1 MWFDD
6 RADMTSKPP
15 FSAVFVDSSVDS
27 RLVLQEQSV
36 PQDFS
41 ILIVEDDED
50 TRSNLADILSLDGYE
65 IQTESHCL
73 SAITAVENRSFDA
86 VIVDWR
92 LPDSNAD
99 ELIPIIVKYQ
109 PNTPVIVVTGMREF
123 DTAVKAL
130 RSGAYD
136 FLLKPINP
144 DALRSVM
151 RRIGERKQH
160 LAEIEAAQNKLL
172 VNERL
177 AAIGQM
183 VTGLAHESRNA
194 FQRSHACLAELALD
208 LTDRPDSLE
217 LVRKVQKALDDLHFL
232 LEEVRDY
239 SAPIILE
246 RRPCCLESLIHGS
259 WQDILETRQLEIAP
273 RFTLEKGDGVP
284 NNCLVDIKRMQ
295 QVMRNLLEN
304 AIFACTRQGEVQVR
318 LSLVK
323 GKQSL
328 IRIEVSDDGKGVPV
342 EERETIFAPFYTTK
356 TKGTGLGLAVSRRFI
371 DAHDGRIFLD
381 TNYIGGARFVV
392 ELPQYRH

>member
-1 MWFDD
+1 
-6 RADMTSKPP
+6 MTSNNLS
-15 FSAVFVDSSVDS
+15 SAVFVDAPLDGRSD
-27 RLVLQEQSV
+27 LQEQNV

-50 TRSNLADILSLDGYE
+50 TRNNLADILSLDGYK

-73 SAITAVENRSFDA
+73 LAISAVENGSFDA

-109 PNTPVIVVTGMREF
+109 PNTPVVVVTGMREF

-160 LAEIEAAQNKLL
+160 LAEIGAGQKKLL
-172 VNERL
+172 MNERL

-208 LTDRPDSLE
+208 LSDRPDSLE

-246 RRPCCLESLIHGS
+246 RRPCCLESLIRET
-259 WQDILETRQLEIAP
+259 WQDILLTKKVDVAP
-273 RFTLEKGDGVP
+273 KLRLEKVDGVP
-284 NNCLVDIKRMQ
+284 SNCLIDVKRMQ

-304 AIFACTRQGEVQVR
+304 AVFACTEQGEVQVR
-318 LSLVK
+318 LSFAK

-342 EERETIFAPFYTTK
+342 DQRETIFAPFYTTK
-356 TKGTGLGLAVSRRFI
+356 TKGTGLGLAVARRFI
-371 DAHDGRIFLD
+371 DAHDGRICVD
-381 TNYIGGARFVV
+381 VNYTRGARFVV
-392 ELPQYRH
+392 ELPQYRR